1 MTNIN
6 KWGDHGP
13 AGAILRQTHYN
24 APTRDNNG
32 DGLMQSDV
40 SRCIRVAAIRFLH
53 VPWVLLSL
61 TLALIPCAKAE
72 GLAAPTGRVI
82 LTVDGAVANTNAGAS
97 AQFDLAM
104 LESLPQLTIR
114 TVTPWTEGQT
124 EFTGPRGSE
133 LLTAVGARG
142 RTVVA
147 TAINDYQV
155 EIPLTDF
162 TDIAMI
168 LATRRDGKPMRVR
181 DKGPIWVIYPW
192 SDRPE
197 LKTEIYHSRSIW
209 QLKALTIK

>member
-1 MTNIN
+1 
-6 KWGDHGP
+6 
-13 AGAILRQTHYN
+13 
-24 APTRDNNG
+24 
-32 DGLMQSDV
+32 MQSDLCV
-40 SRCIRVAAIRFLH
+40 CAAALRFLN
-53 VPWVLLSL
+53 VRKAWPLLFL
-61 TLALIPCAKAE
+61 TLAVLPCAGAQE
-72 GLAAPTGRVI
+72 LAIPTGRVI
-82 LTVDGAVANTNAGAS
+82 LTVDGALTHTNAGAS

-104 LESLPQLTIR
+104 LESLPQHTVR
-114 TVTPWTEGQT
+114 TVTPWTEGLT

-133 LLTAVGARG
+133 LLAVVGAQG
-142 RTVVA
+142 RSVVA

-155 EIPLTDF
+155 EIPLSDF